1 MKKLIQIPKFKVRNR
16 IKSDAEFNNLYLNII
31 TDIHELIHN
40 KFQSGT
46 SPHVIK
52 KI

>member
-31 TDIHELIHN
+31 TDIYELIHN